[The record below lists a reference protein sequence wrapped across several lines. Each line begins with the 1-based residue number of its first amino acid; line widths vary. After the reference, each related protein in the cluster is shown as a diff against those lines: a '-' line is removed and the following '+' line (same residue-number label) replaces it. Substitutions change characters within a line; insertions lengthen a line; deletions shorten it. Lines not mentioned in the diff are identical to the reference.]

1 MNRFAAVLA
10 VLAIALGVTATYF
23 HLQNRRLRADL
34 LIARA
39 ETHEPAAA
47 SKPEADPAL
56 NKERQRADELAKRV
70 GDLEIALVDAKKEAG
85 KKKKDPEAAAKD
97 PDKEKEEA
105 ANARMMEIMKK
116 LGKVLPLG
124 EDISEAAAK
133 ELGLEPGQIT
143 AVNLATKDEAKRL
156 TESLQAFYAQYF
168 SAEEAGLYEKP
179 GNEVMRLMLGKVM
192 GEVMELSKLPPEKT
206 MGMHTGETSLEEL
219 LGPDKI
225 ASKLAAAVHAERLKT
240 YEALASSLTPEQLA
254 LFRDSYW
261 REGSIYYPGQEHY
274 EFGMAPKEMK
284 K

>member
-1 MNRFAAVLA
+1 MNRVAAVLA
-10 VLAIALGVTATYF
+10 VLALAFGAFSLVLF
-23 HLQNRRLRADL
+23 LQNRALRAQL
-34 LIARA
+34 VVARA
-39 ETHEPAAA
+39 EIPAPVAGAPPAA
-47 SKPEADPAL
+47 DPGL
-56 NKERQRADELAKRV
+56 LKEKQRADDLEKKV
-70 GDLEIALVDAKKEAG
+70 GDLEVALLAAKKDAG
-85 KKKKDPEAAAKD
+85 NKKKDPDKAAKD
-97 PDKEKEEA
+97 PDKEKENA

-124 EDISEAAAK
+124 EEISEEAAK

-168 SAEEAGLYEKP
+168 SADEAGLYEKP

-192 GEVMELSKLPPEKT
+192 GEVMELSKLPPEKA
-206 MGMHTGETSLEEL
+206 MGIHTGETSLEEL
-219 LGPDKI
+219 LGPDKV

-261 REGSIYYPGQEHY
+261 REGSIYYPGNEHY
-274 EFGMAPKEMK
+274 EFGMAPKDMK